1 MQPLHN
7 SSTPLVGNALYKR
20 HFFCNFMHYI
30 FLSVATL
37 FFLSPFSVQPQEPVQ
52 TPASKPTEPSKEV
65 NFVHVL
71 LTAKTEA
78 ERESLL
84 ANNPALV
91 NSELQKALL
100 DEGRR
105 LRAQANF
112 SPALAALRLAEKV
125 ARQRDDQIGVA
136 LALRQVGNI
145 YLTIRQYPEALQA
158 FQESLK
164 TREKV
169 GDKKTVA
176 ESLLDLGSCYYRLDN
191 YRAAMKYLR
200 QALVLSEESKDQ
212 AALAATFSTMAN
224 VERAQGKYNE
234 ALQYFRESLRLS
246 EGSTEQE
253 ARPRALFG
261 IGSTQHFLG
270 NFEEAQKSLE
280 QSLKLSEAQNNKAG
294 MSFALNS
301 LGSIAYN
308 KSDYRLAMN
317 RFHQSLELKQVLNDK
332 AGAGSTMNNMG
343 LVLHLQGDD
352 EQALDYYQKSLR
364 LAEESHFNSLI
375 PGIRN
380 NIANIYRDQG
390 NYADALQSYQASL
403 ALSRQLGRQHEIALT
418 LSNIGQVYARQGNY
432 ELALPQLQ
440 ESLKLMEAIGNQ
452 GGIAGIL
459 SDLGELYVAQ
469 HDYPKALELTARA
482 TTIARQIGD
491 LETLWKTRAN
501 AGRVYR
507 TLGQIEAARQAFDEA
522 ITIIET
528 LRLQVAGGEVSQQ
541 QFFANKS
548 VPYSELVSL
557 GIASSDLPQ
566 ALAYAER
573 AKARTLLDVLH
584 SGRINITKAMNPA
597 EQGQERTIKD
607 ELVSLNSQLAREN
620 ARPHPDAEHLAQLN
634 ANLKQAR
641 LAQSAFQTKLY
652 AAHPALKIQRGLIP
666 AFSLEQAAKLIPD
679 AQTALVEYV
688 VTEQKTLMF
697 VLTGEKK
704 TRAEGAPSVCTLK
717 VYELPVT
724 SLKLSELVNDYRQ
737 RLAQHNLVFREA
749 ATQLFDLLI
758 RPAAAQLQGVKTL
771 VIVPDSSLWE
781 LPFQALQSQAKA
793 TAEPHYL
800 IEDYALF
807 YAPSLAVLAE
817 MVKARKQKSGHRQTA
832 TLLAFGNPAA
842 GREPGLA
849 RGGNNLQL
857 PEAAKEVNNLGQL
870 YGRNES
876 QVFTGEAA
884 SEEQFKAAAGQYR
897 VLHLATHGLLNNAS
911 PMYSQIILALPQQS
925 SKEDGTLEAW
935 EIMQMELTAELVVL
949 SACETA
955 RGRISGGEGVIG
967 LSWAL
972 FVAGSPA
979 TVVSQWKIDSA
990 STTEL
995 MLGFHRQL
1003 KANPVAPL
1011 AAKAQA
1017 LQSAALQLL
1026 HSQQYRHPF
1035 YWAGFVVIGDGY

>member
-1 MQPLHN
+1 M
-7 SSTPLVGNALYKR
+7 
-20 HFFCNFMHYI
+20 
-30 FLSVATL
+30 
-37 FFLSPFSVQPQEPVQ
+37 Q
-52 TPASKPTEPSKEV
+52 TPALKPTEPSREV

-84 ANNPALV
+84 ANNSALV
-91 NSELQKALL
+91 TSELQKALL

-105 LRAQANF
+105 LRAQAD
-112 SPALAALRLAEKV
+112 SLTALVALKLAEKV
-125 ARQRDDQIGVA
+125 ARQRDDQVGAA

-164 TREKV
+164 TRERV
-169 GDKKTVA
+169 GDKKIIA

-191 YRAAMKYLR
+191 YREAMKYLR

-246 EGSTEQE
+246 EGSTEEE

-270 NFEEAQKSLE
+270 NFEEAQETLE

-317 RFHQSLELKQVLNDK
+317 RFHQSLELKQALNDK

-364 LAEESHFNSLI
+364 LAEEAHSNSLI

-390 NYADALQSYQASL
+390 NYADALQSYQTSL
-403 ALSRQLGRQHEIALT
+403 ALSRKLGRQHEIALT
-418 LSNIGQVYARQGNY
+418 LSNLGQVYARQGNY

-459 SDLGELYVAQ
+459 SDLGELFFVQ
-469 HDYPKALELTARA
+469 RDYPKALEYVAQSTAL
-482 TTIARQIGD
+482 ARQIGS
-491 LETLWKTRAN
+491 LETLWKVRTN
-501 AGRVYR
+501 AGKIYR
-507 TLGQIEAARQAFDEA
+507 ALGQTAAARQAFDEA
-522 ITIIET
+522 ITIIEA
-528 LRLQVAGGEVSQQ
+528 LRLQVAGGEESQQ

-557 GIASSDLPQ
+557 GILSSNLIQ

-597 EQGQERTIKD
+597 EQEQEQVIKD
-607 ELVSLNSQLAREN
+607 EMVSLNSQFVREN
-620 ARPHPDAEHLAQLN
+620 SRSHPDAEHLAQLS
-634 ANLKQAR
+634 ANLKKAR
-641 LAQSAFQTKLY
+641 LAQSTFQTKLY

-666 AFSLEQAAKLIPD
+666 AFSLQQAAKLIPD

-697 VLTGEKK
+697 VLTGEQKILAAG
-704 TRAEGAPSVCTLK
+704 TPSSCILK
-717 VYELPVT
+717 VYELPVA

-737 RLAQHNLVFREA
+737 RLAQHNLVFRDSA
-749 ATQLFDLLI
+749 AQLFDVLI
-758 RPAAAQLQGVKTL
+758 RPAAAQLQGIKTL
-771 VIVPDSSLWE
+771 VIVPDGSLWE

-793 TAEPHYL
+793 NAEPHYL
-800 IEDYALF
+800 IEDFALF
-807 YAPSLAVLAE
+807 YAPSLSVLAE
-817 MVKARKQKSGHRQTA
+817 MVKARKQKSSHWQTSN
-832 TLLAFGNPAA
+832 LLALGNPAA
-842 GREPGLA
+842 GMEPGLP
-849 RGGNNLQL
+849 RGGNNQQL
-857 PEAAKEVNNLGQL
+857 PEAAKEVKNLGQL
-870 YGRNES
+870 YGRKDS

-897 VLHLATHGLLNNAS
+897 VLHLATHGILNNTS
-911 PMYSQIILALPQQS
+911 PMYSQIILAPPQPN
-925 SKEDGTLEAW
+925 SKEDGVLEAW
-935 EIMQMELTAELVVL
+935 EIMRMELNAELVVL

-955 RGRISGGEGVIG
+955 RGRISAGEGVIG

-972 FVAGSPA
+972 FVAGSPV
-979 TVVSQWKIDSA
+979 TVVSQWKVDSA

-995 MLGFHRQL
+995 MLGFHQQL
-1003 KANPVAPL
+1003 KSHPASPPT
-1011 AAKAQA
+1011 AKAQA
-1017 LQSAALQLL
+1017 MQTAALQLL
-1026 HSQQYRHPF
+1026 HRKQYRHPF